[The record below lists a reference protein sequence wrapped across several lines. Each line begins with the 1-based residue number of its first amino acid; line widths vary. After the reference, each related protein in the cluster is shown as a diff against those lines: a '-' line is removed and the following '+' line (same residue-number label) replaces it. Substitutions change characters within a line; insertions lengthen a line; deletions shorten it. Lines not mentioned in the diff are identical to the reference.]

1 MVAVTEP
8 LHVIYLAVQLVSAIW
23 NVKIAV
29 EPGYMTLVSQTFGSK
44 FLLTY
49 SLLKKVNEF
58 VIRSSMQMEA
68 T

>member
-1 MVAVTEP
+1 MVADTEP

-29 EPGYMTLVSQTFGSK
+29 EPGYMTLIYVDVGLAGVS
-44 FLLTY
+44 
-49 SLLKKVNEF
+49 
-58 VIRSSMQMEA
+58 SSIFTAMS